1 MAIKYNT
8 KQTLELELATA
19 KQLNITVK
27 NIKHFKGHDGMSGIN
42 ADIYCNNKKFAT
54 AYDDARGGCMDV
66 RPYSYSDLKVLEI
79 FKDVE
84 DKLKALPEY
93 IHVYDKTYKGK
104 TIQFTT
110 RVDLAAIVDA
120 FGAKKESDSEDKKGI
135 RYSTPDGEYIAHWKM
150 SIPTLLKKYPDT
162 ALARIQK
169 KYDDLSVKHSI
180 LNRDY
185 LASIGIRVND
195 LV

>member
-27 NIKHFKGHDGMSGIN
+27 NIKHFKGHDGMTGIN
-42 ADIYCNNKKFAT
+42 ADIYYNNKKFAT
-54 AYDDARGGCMDV
+54 AYDDARGGCMDI
-66 RPYSYSDLKVLEI
+66 RPYRYSDLKVLEI

-93 IHVYDKTYKGK
+93 THVYDETYKGK
-104 TIQFTT
+104 PIHFTT
-110 RVDLAAIVDA
+110 RVDLAAIVYA
-120 FGAKKESDSEDKKGI
+120 FGAKKESDKEDKKGI

-150 SIPTLLKKYPDT
+150 SIPAMLKKYPKKAIPT
-162 ALARIQK
+162 LQK
-169 KYDDLSVKHSI
+169 RYDELIKQYPVKNTEYLS
-180 LNRDY
+180 
-185 LASIGIRVND
+185 SIGVK
-195 LV
+195 V